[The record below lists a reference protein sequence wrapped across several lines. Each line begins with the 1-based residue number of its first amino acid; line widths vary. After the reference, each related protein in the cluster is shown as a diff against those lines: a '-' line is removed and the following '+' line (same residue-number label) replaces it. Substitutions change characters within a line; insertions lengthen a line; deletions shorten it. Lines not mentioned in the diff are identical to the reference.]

1 MAGIIIHPE
10 KIISYT
16 DLESLCPFGAIEVL
30 PDNTVQINS
39 GCRLCKVC
47 VRKGL
52 EGVFEYREEVISA
65 ANKSEWQGITVYGEI
80 GPDKIVHPVA
90 FELLGKARELAD
102 KVGFKVSLLLI
113 GNHLS
118 HNFDEFFHYGADAIF
133 LYDHPILEDFIVER
147 YTGIL
152 EDYVS
157 KQKPSVIL
165 IGGTLLGRSLAPR
178 IAARLKT
185 GLTADCTQLD
195 IQPNSDL
202 DQIRPAFGGNIMA
215 HIRTPYHRPQFA
227 TVRYKIFSAMEPD
240 LSRSGNLIL
249 CDLPQNLWSRSKQ
262 LEIGMKPKIKNIE
275 DLDVLVVAGRGIKKK
290 EDLELLRRL
299 SDRLGGDLACTRP
312 LIEAG
317 WMDARKQIGLSGR
330 TVKPKLLIAC
340 GVSGSVQ
347 FAAGIKASE
356 MIVSINTDP
365 DAVMNQIANIAVIGD
380 LYSVI
385 PALLEKLG

>member
-1 MAGIIIHPE
+1 MAGIIVHPE
-10 KIISYT
+10 KIISYA
-16 DLESLCPFGAIEVL
+16 DIEKLCPFGAIEVF
-30 PDNTVQINS
+30 PDQTVQINA

-47 VRKGL
+47 VRKGP

-65 ANKSEWQGITVYGEI
+65 ANKAEWQGITVYGEI
-80 GPDKIVHPVA
+80 CPDKTVHPVA
-90 FELLGKARELAD
+90 YELLGKARELAD
-102 KVGFKVSLLLI
+102 KVGCNVCLLLI
-113 GNHLS
+113 GNHL
-118 HNFDEFFHYGADAIF
+118 NQNLEDFFHYGADTIF
-133 LYDHPILEDFIVER
+133 LYDHPILEDFQVER
-147 YTGIL
+147 YAGIM
-152 EDYVS
+152 EDYVA

-165 IGGTLLGRSLAPR
+165 IGGTPSGRSLAPR

-195 IQPNSDL
+195 MQPNSDL

-240 LSRSGNLIL
+240 LSRKGDLIF
-249 CDLPQNLWSRSKQ
+249 CALPEKLQCRSRQ
-262 LEIGMKPKIKNIE
+262 LKIGIKPKIKNIE
-275 DLDVLVVAGRGIKKK
+275 DMDILVVAGRGIKKK
-290 EDLELLRRL
+290 EDLALLRRL
-299 SDRLGGDLACTRP
+299 SERLGGDLACTRP

-317 WMDARKQIGLSGR
+317 WMEARKQIGLSGR

-340 GVSGSVQ
+340 GISGSVQ

-356 MIVSINTDP
+356 MIISINTDP
-365 DAVMNQIANIAVIGD
+365 DAAINQIANIAVIGD